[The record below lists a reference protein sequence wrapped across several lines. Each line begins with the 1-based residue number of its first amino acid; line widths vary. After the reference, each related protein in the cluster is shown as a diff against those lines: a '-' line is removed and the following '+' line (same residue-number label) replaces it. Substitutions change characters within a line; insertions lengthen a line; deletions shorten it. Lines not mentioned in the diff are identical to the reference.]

1 MNARLT
7 YISLMLYAACYAIL
21 FGTWVAVVFLKP
33 TGAEALVSYII
44 ATLGALTGHILT
56 IVDPNRPTGE
66 TTTPPSSPTQGGY
79 ATVPGMCLVALAALL
94 AGCAGLNVQ
103 WALAATYNTPATAS
117 ATMTPGAAAPL
128 PAPAASGV
136 K

>member
-7 YISLMLYAACYAIL
+7 YIALMLYAACYAIL

-56 IVDPNRPTGE
+56 IVDPNRPTGDAAA
-66 TTTPPSSPTQGGY
+66 PPNSPTQGGY
-79 ATVPGMCLVALAALL
+79 ATIPTLWIVALAALL

-103 WALAATYNTPATAS
+103 WAATATYNTPATTQ
-117 ATMTPGAAAPL
+117 ATLTPGAPQQ
-128 PAPAASGV
+128 AASAA